1 MSKIFRNYSIRPEY
15 RWIAVDLD
23 ETLAMPY
30 DGEFDMTKIGKPVPL
45 MVGRVKRWIESGE
58 TVKILT
64 ARLGPRTLEVYGVT
78 KEEVTKAI
86 QDWTEEH
93 IGIRLDVTC
102 EKDAG
107 MSELWDDRAI
117 QVEPNTGRRII

>member
-1 MSKIFRNYSIRPEY
+1 MNRNYSIKPEY

-30 DGEFDMTKIGKPVPL
+30 DGEFDMTKIGKPISL
-45 MVGRVKRWIESGE
+45 MVDRIKMWLGDGE
-58 TVKILT
+58 RVKILT
-64 ARLGPRTLEVYGVT
+64 ARLGPRTLEIYGVT

-86 QDWTEEH
+86 QDWTEEN
-93 IGIRLDVTC
+93 IGERLEVTC

-107 MSELWDDRAI
+107 MIELWDDRAI